1 VSEAGDSVPWMD
13 RRADRGAAGEEA
25 AASWYRERGFRIVAR
40 NWRCAVGEIDMVLT
54 QGQLLVICEVKTRGG
69 SWFGGGYEAV
79 GRQKQRKLR
88 QLAELFLR
96 TWPILP
102 AAVRFDVASVALG
115 PRGASIEVFQDAF

>member
-1 VSEAGDSVPWMD
+1 MD
-13 RRADRGAAGEEA
+13 RRADRGAAGEDA

-40 NWRCAVGEIDMVLT
+40 NWRCAAGEIDIVVNR
-54 QGQLLVICEVKTRGG
+54 GQLLVICEVMTRGG
-69 SWFGGGYEAV
+69 SGFGGDYEAV

-96 TWPILP
+96 ASPIWP
-102 AAVRFDVASVALG
+102 AAVRFDVASVVLG